1 MNTLAMEHTSSRS
14 MFYSNPVLTRL
25 SRVTERVDDGAATY
39 AGIASKTAFFLLIT
53 LVGVVAQLMAKALFA
68 GAPVWQ
74 TITIYKDFTLAL
86 SKPEAIIFGVITT
99 VALIAEFAGIFIRRS
114 IPVSG
119 TIYAAGQG
127 YVISFLVF
135 NVLSGY
141 EYLGLEALLL
151 TVAVVLVMSWLYTSN
166 RIRDN
171 KKYRTVL
178 LTLFVSSI
186 AIALLSFVAVLIP
199 VTRPYAIAMLQN
211 AGLSITLDV
220 IGVVIA
226 ALFLISDFSLIQNC
240 VEQSYPKE
248 YEWAAAFGLVFT
260 VTWVYLKILDLLMRM
275 ANKGKN

>member
-1 MNTLAMEHTSSRS
+1 MNTLAMENTSSRP

-74 TITIYKDFTLAL
+74 TITIYEDFTLAL

-135 NVLSGY
+135 NVLSG
-141 EYLGLEALLL
+141 
-151 TVAVVLVMSWLYTSN
+151 
-166 RIRDN
+166 
-171 KKYRTVL
+171 
-178 LTLFVSSI
+178 
-186 AIALLSFVAVLIP
+186 
-199 VTRPYAIAMLQN
+199 
-211 AGLSITLDV
+211 
-220 IGVVIA
+220 
-226 ALFLISDFSLIQNC
+226 
-240 VEQSYPKE
+240 
-248 YEWAAAFGLVFT
+248 
-260 VTWVYLKILDLLMRM
+260 
-275 ANKGKN
+275 